1 MAVEATT
8 RIFESVSPKTDKN
21 QSDYYRA
28 IRQSFLI
35 SADMAHALHPNYQ
48 EKHQPSHAPKIHS
61 GIVLK
66 TNAN

>member
-48 EKHQPSHAPKIHS
+48 EKHQA
-61 GIVLK
+61 
-66 TNAN
+66 